1 MATDGNWRHWR
12 LERDA
17 GDLAWLTFDRADSS
31 VNSLSR
37 DALEELDEV
46 LAGLAE
52 RLPTALV
59 IRSGKAGGFIAGADV
74 REFTAIADREEALA
88 LIRRGQAILSR
99 IEALPIPTIALIHG
113 FCLGG
118 GLELALACRYRVAS
132 DDPATRLGLPEV
144 QLGIHP
150 GFGGTLRLTRRIGP
164 LRGLELML
172 TGRSVTAKGAQTLGL
187 VDVVTAERQL
197 INAARTLAVTPPAPR
212 PLPFSEQLAALAP
225 AKRVVTRLLRRQVA
239 KKADRRHYPA
249 PYALLDLWQ
258 GFTGHPHADYAAEA
272 ASVAG
277 LITGTT
283 ARNLTRAFLL
293 QERLKGTGRS
303 EADAPGV
310 IHVVG
315 GGLMGGDIAI
325 CCALHGL
332 RVTIQDLDRQ
342 RLGQVVKRAHLLFA
356 RILKERRAIEA
367 ATDRLIPDPEG
378 YGAARAELVIE
389 AIFEDVDAKRALFR
403 QLEPRLR
410 PDAILAS
417 NTSSIPLEELAGAL
431 ARPERLIGLHFFN
444 PVERMQL
451 VEVVATSRSAP
462 DLLQRGAAFVLAVKH
477 LPLPVKSAPGFLVNR
492 ILMPYLLEAVTLVSE
507 GVEPAVIDRAAT
519 DFGMPMGPLRLAD
532 TVGLDICLSVARI
545 LARHYPVEL
554 PARLAE
560 LVGAGRLGRKS
571 GRGFY
576 DHAQGERH
584 PTPRPSQVSAEI
596 GSRLMLR
603 LLNEAVACWRE
614 EVTADAD
621 LLDAGIIYGTGFAPF
636 RGGPMR
642 HIAAAGPAGLL
653 AELETL
659 ASRHGRRFAPDP
671 GWQQLLARKAVTS

>member
-1 MATDGNWRHWR
+1 MATDGHWRHWR

-37 DALEELDEV
+37 DVLEELGGV

-52 RLPTALV
+52 RLPAALV

-88 LIRRGQAILSR
+88 LIRRGQGILSR
-99 IEALPIPTIALIHG
+99 IEALPVPTIALIHG

-164 LRGLELML
+164 LRGLELIL
-172 TGRSVTAKGAQTLGL
+172 TGRTVTARAAQTLGL

-197 INAARTLAVTPPAPR
+197 INAARALTATPPGP
-212 PLPFSEQLAALAP
+212 PSLPFSERLAALAP
-225 AKRVVTRLLRRQVA
+225 AKGVVAGLLRRQVA
-239 KKADRRHYPA
+239 KRADRRHYPA
-249 PYALLDLWQ
+249 PYALLDLWR
-258 GFTGHPHADYAAEA
+258 GFTGNAPLDYAAEA

-277 LITGTT
+277 LITGDT

-293 QERLKGTGRS
+293 QERLKAAGRG
-303 EADAPGV
+303 EAVAPSA

-342 RLGQVVKRAHLLFA
+342 RLGQVVKRAHPLFA
-356 RILKERRAIEA
+356 RILKEHRAIEA
-367 ATDRLIPDPEG
+367 ASDRLIPDPEG

-389 AIFEDVDAKRALFR
+389 AIFEDADAKRALFR

-444 PVERMQL
+444 PVDRMQL
-451 VEVVATSRSAP
+451 VEVVASSHSAP
-462 DLLQRGAAFVLAVKH
+462 DLVQRGAAFVLAVKH
-477 LPLPVKSAPGFLVNR
+477 LPLPVKSLPGFLVNR
-492 ILMPYLLEAVTLVSE
+492 VLMPYLLEAVTLAGEEVD
-507 GVEPAVIDRAAT
+507 PAVIDRAAT

-532 TVGLDICLSVARI
+532 TVGLDICLAVARI
-545 LARHYPVEL
+545 LAQHYPVEV
-554 PARLAE
+554 PARLTE

-576 DHAQGERH
+576 DYTPGEQQPSSR
-584 PTPRPSQVSAEI
+584 PRSVPAEI

-614 EVTADAD
+614 KVTTDAD
-621 LLDAGIIYGTGFAPF
+621 LLDAGISYGTGFAPF
-636 RGGPMR
+636 RGGPMQ
-642 HIAAAGPAGLL
+642 HIAAADPARLL
-653 AELETL
+653 TELETL
-659 ASRHGRRFAPDP
+659 ANRHGRRFTPDP
-671 GWQQLLARKAVTS
+671 GWQQLLARKAEMP